1 MVLRIKDKKFEKC
14 GKNQGI
20 HQKHEYSEKRIFSQ
34 YYCPLY
40 LYMQLFHLKMQTLF
54 KTEENKDRMDTPGC
68 SLYLDRPFC
77 YKP

>member
-1 MVLRIKDKKFEKC
+1 VEKIGEFIKNMNILKKGYF
-14 GKNQGI
+14 QHI
-20 HQKHEYSEKRIFSQ
+20 
-34 YYCPLY
+34 CPLY
-40 LYMQLFHLKMQTLF
+40 LYAAVGVKMQTLF